1 VAQEPGVNIIDR
13 YIARTVLAYTLMVTA
28 VLITLASLFTF
39 IGQQDDIGTGTY
51 DVGNAFLYTALTLPQ
66 QLYES
71 LPIAAL
77 IGGILGLGNLA
88 RDSELT
94 VMRAAG
100 VSVARLGA
108 SAALAGV
115 VLLAAMWV
123 LGEYVAPPADQYA
136 RQLKIFSK
144 FSEYNAA
151 GNSSSWVKDGNRII
165 NIQQQTADNIF
176 GGVFVFDLA
185 PDHSVEAVGRADT
198 ATHESGRTWRFGN
211 LAETRF
217 TDAGTRV
224 ERSAARELEVSISQD
239 FLGLAVVSPASLP
252 VRALYRYVGH
262 LRANNL
268 ESGAYEIALWSRVSR
283 TVAILLVCVLAVPF
297 AFGPL
302 RSSGAGARTVAGI
315 LTGVLFFLVN
325 RTLENSGQVYGLS
338 PLLAAWAP
346 TALLAMVTAAAIW
359 RVR

>member
-1 VAQEPGVNIIDR
+1 MNILDR
-13 YIARTVLAYTLMVTA
+13 YIARTVLVYTLMVVA

-39 IGQQDDIGTGTY
+39 IGQQDDIGTGSY
-51 DVGNAFLYTALTLPQ
+51 DVASAFTYTALSLPQ
-66 QLYES
+66 QLFES

-77 IGGILGLGNLA
+77 IGAILGLGNLA

-100 VSVARLGA
+100 ISVARIGV
-108 SAALAGV
+108 SAALAGC

-144 FSEYNAA
+144 FAEYNAA
-151 GNSSSWVKDGNRII
+151 GNSSSWVKEGNRFI
-165 NIQQQTADNIF
+165 NIRQQTADNMF
-176 GGVFVFDLA
+176 GGVYVFEFGRDRRLA
-185 PDHSVEAVGRADT
+185 SVGRADT
-198 ATHESGRTWRFGN
+198 AEHEAGNTWRFGN
-211 LAETRF
+211 FAETRF
-217 TDAGTRV
+217 TEAGTTV
-224 ERSAARELEVSISQD
+224 ERSATADLEVSISPD
-239 FLGLAVVSPASLP
+239 FLGLAVVTPSSLP
-252 VRALYRYVGH
+252 VRALYGYVGH
-262 LRANNL
+262 LKANRL
-268 ESGAYEIALWSRVSR
+268 ESASFEIALWSRIAR
-283 TVAILLVCVLAVPF
+283 TVAVVLVCVLAVPF

-325 RTLENSGQVYGLS
+325 RTLESTGQVYGLS

-346 TALLAMVTAAAIW
+346 TALLAAVTALAVW

>member
-1 VAQEPGVNIIDR
+1 MNILDR
-13 YIARTVLAYTLMVTA
+13 YIARTVLLYTLMVAA

-39 IGQQDDIGTGTY
+39 IGQQDDIGTGSY
-51 DVGNAFLYTALTLPQ
+51 DVGNAFLYTALSLPQ
-66 QLYES
+66 QLFES

-77 IGGILGLGNLA
+77 IGAILGLGNLA

-100 VSVARLGA
+100 ISVARLGL
-108 SAALAGV
+108 SAALAG
-115 VLLAAMWV
+115 LMMLMAMWV

-144 FSEYNAA
+144 FAEYNAA
-151 GNSSSWVKDGNRII
+151 GNSSSWVKDGDRFI
-165 NIQQQTADNIF
+165 NIRQQTADNMF
-176 GGVFVFDLA
+176 GGVYLFSFA
-185 PDHSVEAVGRADT
+185 PDRSLASAGRADT
-198 ATHESGRTWRFGN
+198 AVHEGGNTWRFGN

-217 TDAGTRV
+217 AAGGTEV
-224 ERSAARELEVSISQD
+224 ERAAARDIEVSISPD
-239 FLGLAVVSPASLP
+239 FLGLAVVAPASLP
-252 VRALYRYVGH
+252 VRALYQYVGH
-262 LRANNL
+262 LKANNL
-268 ESGAYEIALWSRVSR
+268 ESGAYEIALWSRIAR
-283 TVAILLVCVLAVPF
+283 TVAIVLVCILAVPF

-325 RTLENSGQVYGLS
+325 RTLESSGQVYGLS
-338 PLLAAWAP
+338 PLVAAWAP
-346 TALLAMVTAAAIW
+346 TALLAIVTAFAVL

>member
-1 VAQEPGVNIIDR
+1 MNILDR
-13 YIARTVLAYTLMVTA
+13 YIARTVLLYTLMVAA

-39 IGQQDDIGTGTY
+39 IGQQDDIGTGSY
-51 DVGNAFLYTALTLPQ
+51 DVSHAFLYTALSLPQ
-66 QLYES
+66 QLFES

-77 IGGILGLGNLA
+77 IGAILGLGNLA

-100 VSVARLGA
+100 VSVARIGLS
-108 SAALAGV
+108 SAMAGV
-115 VLLAAMWV
+115 VLLGGMWV

-144 FSEYNAA
+144 FAEYNAA
-151 GNSSSWVKDGNRII
+151 GNNSSWVKDGSRFI
-165 NIQQQTADNIF
+165 NIQQQTANNMF
-176 GGVFVFDLA
+176 GGVYVFDFGPDRRLA
-185 PDHSVEAVGRADT
+185 SIARADT
-198 ATHESGRTWRFGN
+198 AVHETGRTWRFDN
-211 LAETRF
+211 FAETVF
-217 TDAGTRV
+217 SDDHTRA
-224 ERSAARELEVSISQD
+224 ERSTARNIEVNISRD

-252 VRALYRYVGH
+252 VRGLYQYVGH

-268 ESGAYEIALWSRVSR
+268 ESATYEIALWSRIAR
-283 TVAILLVCVLAVPF
+283 TVAIVLVCVLAVPF

-325 RTLENSGQVYGLS
+325 RTLENSGQIYGLS
-338 PLLAAWAP
+338 PLVAAWAP
-346 TALLAMVTAAAIW
+346 TALLAAATAIAVW